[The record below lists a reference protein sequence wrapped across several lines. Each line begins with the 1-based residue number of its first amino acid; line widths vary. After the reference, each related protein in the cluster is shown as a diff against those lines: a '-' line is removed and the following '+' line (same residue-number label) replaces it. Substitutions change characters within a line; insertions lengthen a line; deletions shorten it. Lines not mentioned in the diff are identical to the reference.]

1 MRVLLVGGGGREHAI
16 AEAISRSKRD
26 PQLYAAM
33 SKKNPG
39 IAGLCKDFIPINET
53 DPAIVDFAV
62 KNKIELA
69 VISQEMLQAPQV

>member
-16 AEAISRSKRD
+16 AEAISRSRRD

-33 SKKNPG
+33 GKKNPG
-39 IAGLCKDFIPINET
+39 IAGLCKEFILIKET

-62 KNKIELA
+62 RNKIELA
-69 VISQEMLQAPQV
+69 IIGPETPL